1 MQPIQLTLIAAV
13 TIGIPSFVL
22 ALEPNHELVRG
33 KFLPNVLR
41 AALPGGL
48 TDLLL
53 VLALEGAAT
62 AFEMSYDTLST
73 MTTLVMLG
81 VGLGVLWRVCRP
93 FTRLH
98 AALWTGMLLL
108 AAAGVAVL
116 GPVLD
121 LVPLERQECLLLV
134 IFWAVTPYVLRTL
147 TRAVTAVYT
156 FWKRRHTAES
166 V

>member
-1 MQPIQLTLIAAV
+1 M

-48 TDLLL
+48 TDLFLI
-53 VLALEGAAT
+53 LALEGAAT
-62 AFEMSYDTLST
+62 VFEMSYDTLST

-98 AALWTGMLLL
+98 AALWAGMLLL
-108 AAAGVAVL
+108 GAAGVAVF

-121 LVPLERQECLLLV
+121 LVSLERQECLLLV
-134 IFWAVTPYVLRTL
+134 IFWAITPYVLRLL
-147 TRAVTAVYT
+147 TRAVTAVYNT
-156 FWKRRHTAES
+156 WQHHRAAETA
-166 V
+166 